1 MKMPSLP
8 NTKKKNYE
16 ERSRKSLPNK
26 TALKKTS
33 GLLAVMLLLAML
45 TPVLASAAVYF
56 NGTYGSDGSLKG
68 SVYFDTYTSNAV
80 YGEHGNT
87 VSLTVYGTDGS
98 SKVVSATYDATK
110 SVSGIVYY
118 NFQTSLPVTSVYSAV
133 YIQYDADNVTS
144 NVYRASPQNPG
155 PGGGWGWGGGGGGSS
170 STINATGGSVS
181 ESELRSALNNY
192 TEVTVKFTGDSVS
205 IPVGGLLDAKE
216 GAVLIVQN
224 DNGAYYLPLDAFD
237 FEALGESFDT
247 DVEDLDLII
256 GIKELTGTAD
266 DAVQAAVAALGGKRI
281 SASVDFTLTLKGD
294 NDEELAIDSFDR
306 YIKRTIP
313 VTEDASKPTTVTL
326 FNATTNKLS
335 FVPSIVSDDEAEF
348 YRSSNSI
355 YTAIELEKTFSDVAS
370 HWGQSYIDLLA
381 SKLIVDGV
389 TDTTFEPDRDVT
401 RAEFAAM
408 VIRSLSLNPVSGSS
422 TFNDVSS
429 NAWYAGVVG
438 AAAQAGI
445 VDGYEDGSFRPDARI
460 TREELAAMVV
470 RAYEYAGSTI
480 AIDNAEQT
488 QLLSAWSDA
497 NKIVWGHTEV
507 AKAVKVGLLDGMT
520 NTTLETDGQAT
531 RAQTAAMVQR
541 FLTAVNFID

>member
-1 MKMPSLP
+1 M
-8 NTKKKNYE
+8 
-16 ERSRKSLPNK
+16 PNK
-26 TALKKTS
+26 TVLKKTS
-33 GLLAVMLLLAML
+33 GLLVIMLLLAIL
-45 TPVLASAAVYF
+45 TPVLASAAMYF
-56 NGTYGSDGSLKG
+56 SGTYSPNGSLNG
-68 SVYFDTYTSNAV
+68 SVYFDTSTSNAV
-80 YGEHGNT
+80 YGEHGDT
-87 VSLTVYGTDGS
+87 ISLTVYGTDGS
-98 SKVVSATYDATK
+98 SKVVSATYDPAQ

-118 NFQTSLPVTSVYSAV
+118 KFQTSLPVAAVYSAV
-133 YIQYDADNVTS
+133 YVQYDATNVT
-144 NVYRASPQNPG
+144 NYVYRDAPPAPG
-155 PGGGWGWGGGGGGSS
+155 PGGGWGWGGGGGSS

-247 DVEDLDLII
+247 DVKDLDLII

-335 FVPSIVSDDEAEF
+335 FVPSIVSEDEAEF

-470 RAYEYAGSTI
+470 RAYEYAGSAIT
-480 AIDNAEQT
+480 IDNAEQT

>member
-1 MKMPSLP
+1 MRSL
-8 NTKKKNYE
+8 
-16 ERSRKSLPNK
+16 SNK
-26 TALKKTS
+26 TVLKKTS
-33 GLLAVMLLLAML
+33 GMLVVMLLFAML

-56 NGTYGSDGSLKG
+56 SGTYNSSGSLNG
-68 SVYFDTYTSNAV
+68 SVYFDASTGNAV
-80 YGEHGNT
+80 YGTHGDT
-87 VSLTVYGTDGS
+87 ISLTVYGTDGS
-98 SKVVSATYDATK
+98 SKVVSATYDPTQ

-133 YIQYDADNVTS
+133 YIEYDAANVTS

-155 PGGGWGWGGGGGGSS
+155 GPGGWCCGGGGGGGAS
-170 STINATGGSVS
+170 STINASGGSVS
-181 ESELRSALNNY
+181 KSELQNALNNY
-192 TEVTVKFTGDSVS
+192 TEVTIKFTGDTVS
-205 IPVGGLLDAKE
+205 LPVGGLLNAQE
-216 GAVLIVQN
+216 GAVLIIQN
-224 DNGAYYLPLDAFD
+224 DNGTYYLPLDAFD

-247 DVEDLDLII
+247 DVEDLDLVV

-266 DAVQAAVAALGGKRI
+266 AAVETAVVALGGTRI

-294 NDEELAIDSFDR
+294 NNEELAINSFDR
-306 YIKRTIP
+306 YVKRTIP
-313 VTEDASKPTTVTL
+313 VTEDSSKPTTVAL
-326 FNATTNKLS
+326 FNANTNQLS

-355 YTAIELEKTFSDVAS
+355 YTAIELEKTFSDVVS
-370 HWGQSYIDLLA
+370 HWGQSYIERLA
-381 SKLIVDGV
+381 GKLIVDGV
-389 TDTTFEPDRDVT
+389 TDTTFEPDRSIT

-408 VIRSLSLNPVSGSS
+408 VIRSLSLNPVTSSS
-422 TFNDVSS
+422 TFNDISS

-480 AIDNAEQT
+480 TIDNAEQN

-497 NKIVWGHTEV
+497 HKIVWGQTEV